1 MKHVG
6 KLKTTGSKVIV
17 INRTLPGD
25 AMSALVIDRDALR
38 PLEEDMIIPLL
49 ESTEGQDAFGSKFS
63 SPERPN

>member
-38 PLEEDMIIPLL
+38 LSLIHI
-49 ESTEGQDAFGSKFS
+49 
-63 SPERPN
+63 